1 MQACIG
7 GWLYWVWVGGGWMRE
22 GKTERQITEIK
33 REEREIFYIILLLIY
48 IILICSMKK

>member
-1 MQACIG
+1 
-7 GWLYWVWVGGGWMRE
+7 MRE